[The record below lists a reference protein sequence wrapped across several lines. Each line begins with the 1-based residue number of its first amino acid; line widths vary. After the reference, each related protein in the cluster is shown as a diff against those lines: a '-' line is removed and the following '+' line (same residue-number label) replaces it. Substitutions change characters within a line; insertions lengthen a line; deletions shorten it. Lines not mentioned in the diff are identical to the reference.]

1 MKRKYV
7 TVRLTLNQAK
17 RAEKAILWQQETVAT
32 HADTPVPVWVQHGIF
47 DVRHALMSAIDE
59 FEESR

>member
-7 TVRLTLNQAK
+7 TVRLTLNQAE
-17 RAEKAILWQQETVAT
+17 RAERAILWQQETVSA
-32 HADTPVPVWVQHGIF
+32 HADMPVPVWVQNGIF